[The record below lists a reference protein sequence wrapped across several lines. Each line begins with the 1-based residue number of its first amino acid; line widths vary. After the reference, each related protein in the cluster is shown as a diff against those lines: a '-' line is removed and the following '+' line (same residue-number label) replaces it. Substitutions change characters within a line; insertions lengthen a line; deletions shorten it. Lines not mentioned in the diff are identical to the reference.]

1 MTTSTHTAT
10 SLGSGSTD
18 NDGGVIVNAG
28 TIAGSKFTAKS
39 PIDING
45 QARSSGAKVLART
58 GTASVPGIAKGNSS
72 GTLAYSGPTTRSSS
86 DTGFVIR
93 SGVNNKIAGV
103 ASLNPIFSGGSDIN
117 RNAGNLHKKTTHYSK
132 GSWATAMFNLYRD
145 PTSGAANNDHGL
157 RQNDNTAR
165 AGITGYGS
173 SNAITGDFP
182 TRSAPGEFYIL
193 QNFVSFTGTSV
204 SGDGTASENMMDYSA
219 ITGG

>member
-45 QARSSGAKVLART
+45 QARSSGAKVLAVT
-58 GTASVPGIAKGNSS
+58 GTAYRAGIAKSNSS
-72 GTLAYSGPTTRSSS
+72 GTLAFFPSTRTSSV
-86 DTGFVIR
+86 TGFVIR
-93 SGVNNKIAGV
+93 GGVGNEISGVS
-103 ASLNPIFSGGSDIN
+103 SLNPIFFAGSDKN

-157 RQNDNTAR
+157 RQNDNTAK

>member
-45 QARSSGAKVLART
+45 QARSSGAKVLAVT
-58 GTASVPGIAKGNSS
+58 GTAYRAGIAKSNSS
-72 GTLAYSGPTTRSSS
+72 GTLAFFPSTRTSSV
-86 DTGFVIR
+86 TGFVIR
-93 SGVNNKIAGV
+93 GGVGNEISGVS
-103 ASLNPIFSGGSDIN
+103 SLNPIFFAGSDKN
-117 RNAGNLHKKTTHYSK
+117 RNAGNLHKKTAHYSK
-132 GSWATAMFNLYRD
+132 GTWATLVFDVFGGGLLQSDGTAK
-145 PTSGAANNDHGL
+145 SGA
-157 RQNDNTAR
+157 
-165 AGITGYGS
+165 TGYGS

-182 TRSAPGEFYIL
+182 SRSTPGEFYIL

-204 SGDGTASENMMDYSA
+204 SGDGTGSENMMDYSA
-219 ITGG
+219 VTGG

>member
-58 GTASVPGIAKGNSS
+58 GSATVPGIAKGNSS

-132 GSWATAMFNLYRD
+132 GTWATLVFDVFGGGLLQSDGTAK
-145 PTSGAANNDHGL
+145 SGA
-157 RQNDNTAR
+157 
-165 AGITGYGS
+165 TGYGS
-173 SNAITGDFP
+173 SNTITGDFP

-204 SGDGTASENMMDYSA
+204 SGDGTGSENMMDYSA

>member
-28 TIAGSKFTAKS
+28 TVAGSKFTAKS

-72 GTLAYSGPTTRSSS
+72 GTLAYSGPATRSSS

-93 SGVNNKIAGV
+93 SGVNNKISGV

-117 RNAGNLHKKTTHYSK
+117 RNAGNLHKKTTHRSK
-132 GSWATAMFNLYRD
+132 GTWATLVFDVFGGGLLQSDGTAK
-145 PTSGAANNDHGL
+145 SGA
-157 RQNDNTAR
+157 
-165 AGITGYGS
+165 TGYGS
-173 SNAITGDFP
+173 SIAITGDFP

>member
-10 SLGSGSTD
+10 SIGSGSTD

-28 TIAGSKFTAKS
+28 TVAGSKFTAKS

-58 GTASVPGIAKGNSS
+58 GSATVPGIAKGNSS

-93 SGVNNKIAGV
+93 SGVNNKISGV

-117 RNAGNLHKKTTHYSK
+117 RNAGNLHKKTAHYSK
-132 GSWATAMFNLYRD
+132 GTWATLVFDVFGGGLLQSDGTAK
-145 PTSGAANNDHGL
+145 SGA
-157 RQNDNTAR
+157 
-165 AGITGYGS
+165 TGYGS

>member
-72 GTLAYSGPTTRSSS
+72 GTLAYNGPTTRSSS

-93 SGVNNKIAGV
+93 SGVNNKISGV

-117 RNAGNLHKKTTHYSK
+117 RNAGNLHKKTAHYSK
-132 GSWATAMFNLYRD
+132 GTWATLVFDVFGGGLLQSDGTAK
-145 PTSGAANNDHGL
+145 SGA
-157 RQNDNTAR
+157 
-165 AGITGYGS
+165 TGYGS

-204 SGDGTASENMMDYSA
+204 SGDGTGSENMMDYSA